1 MSLKCPSLI
10 PAHVPAFPPP
20 PPRGALL
27 GQSGPRCCV
36 MSAHFSRANLVY
48 NCISVLPSSLVILT
62 QMGETVKFPTSL
74 YDLVSRNLGHFF
86 FTDNHLIHFLPGNMS
101 LPPLP
106 LLATVC

>member
-10 PAHVPAFPPP
+10 PAHVPAFP

-62 QMGETVKFPTSL
+62 QMGETVKLHTSL

-86 FTDNHLIHFLPGNMS
+86 LLI
-101 LPPLP
+101 
-106 LLATVC
+106 TI